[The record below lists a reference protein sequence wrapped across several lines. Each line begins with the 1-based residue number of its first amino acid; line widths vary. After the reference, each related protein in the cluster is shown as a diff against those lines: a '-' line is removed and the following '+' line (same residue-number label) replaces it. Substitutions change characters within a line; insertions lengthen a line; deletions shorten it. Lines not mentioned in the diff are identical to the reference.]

1 MSQDINKEEE
11 EVVETENV
19 ETKEEVK
26 EPSKKEKKDK
36 LTKKIE
42 ELEKENAELK
52 DKLLRNSAEL
62 ANFKRRINEERITDR
77 KYASMDLVGNLVS
90 QLENLRLVSNMPT
103 EDQMLKNFLIG
114 FKMINDQ
121 LFDILA
127 KDGLKEI
134 NTKDQKF
141 DPKIHKA
148 IETVVNND
156 VEENIC
162 VEEVQKGYMYKDRV
176 LRCASVKVSKK
187 EEK

>member
-1 MSQDINKEEE
+1 
-11 EVVETENV
+11 
-19 ETKEEVK
+19 
-26 EPSKKEKKDK
+26 
-36 LTKKIE
+36 
-42 ELEKENAELK
+42 
-52 DKLLRNSAEL
+52 
-62 ANFKRRINEERITDR
+62 
-77 KYASMDLVGNLVS
+77 
-90 QLENLRLVSNMPT
+90 
-103 EDQMLKNFLIG
+103 
-114 FKMINDQ
+114 MINDQ